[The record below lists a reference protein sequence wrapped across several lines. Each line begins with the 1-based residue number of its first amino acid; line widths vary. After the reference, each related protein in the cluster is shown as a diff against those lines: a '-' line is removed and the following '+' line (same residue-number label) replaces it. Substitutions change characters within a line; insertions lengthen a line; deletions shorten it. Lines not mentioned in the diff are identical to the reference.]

1 MRARRRPS
9 IIPCMQIPPDI
20 EARLEEAA
28 RARQKSVAELFEEI
42 VREWLDKHR
51 QEEDRTELDEERQQQ
66 LRAAALQFAGV
77 IDRDDVYSPENTRSA
92 VRDRIARRRAG

>member
-1 MRARRRPS
+1 
-9 IIPCMQIPPDI
+9 MQIPPDI

-51 QEEDRTELDEERQQQ
+51 QEEDRTELDEERQRQ

-77 IDRDDVYSPENTRSA
+77 IDRDDVYSPENARSA